1 MNHQYPGKSR
11 RQPQFVVSSAY
22 LVLMTCCGVLSQR
35 GNRSVAVQALDRL
48 IESSNDAQQQLT
60 ALRCLLKLR
69 ISFLDDVTSS
79 APETYGLFLIF

>member
-1 MNHQYPGKSR
+1 M
-11 RQPQFVVSSAY
+11 
-22 LVLMTCCGVLSQR
+22 
-35 GNRSVAVQALDRL
+35 AVQALDRL